1 MLDTFLYFTR
11 PATWKLPRGK
21 SSPLSALG
29 PQISVGAKTGFSRL
43 LMPMIPSIE
52 AGMGQ
57 EYNKFPAMNGKGQA
71 TPFPIFVIGVF

>member
-1 MLDTFLYFTR
+1 
-11 PATWKLPRGK
+11 
-21 SSPLSALG
+21 
-29 PQISVGAKTGFSRL
+29 
-43 LMPMIPSIE
+43 MPMIPSIE